1 MGGLFSEEIIFDP
14 TYTNLEKAIKEAQR
28 QTAVHAY
35 NIANAAVPG
44 FKPVQ
49 FYEELAIAKDKA
61 AKKEELLTPREPRD
75 QNYNKV
81 DVQREIQALRDLAFR
96 QKGLLRLMKIKE
108 SIEINIVRQ
117 GK

>member
-1 MGGLFSEEIIFDP
+1 MAGLFSDNIIFDP
-14 TYTNLEKAIKEAQR
+14 TYNNMERAVKEAQL
-28 QTAVHAY
+28 QSAVHSY
-35 NIANAAVPG
+35 NLANAAVPG

-49 FYEELAIAKDKA
+49 FYEELAIAKDKK
-61 AKKEELLTPREPRD
+61 AKKEEWLTPKEPRD
-75 QNYNKV
+75 PAYTKV

-96 QKGLLRLMKIKE
+96 QKSLLRLMKIKE